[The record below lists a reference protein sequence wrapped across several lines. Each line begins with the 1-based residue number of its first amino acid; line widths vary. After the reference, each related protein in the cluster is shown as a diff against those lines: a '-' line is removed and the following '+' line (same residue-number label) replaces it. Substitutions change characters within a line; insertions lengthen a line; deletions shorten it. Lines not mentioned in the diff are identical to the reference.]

1 MIKRNGDYDIMTLR
15 ILRGGNMNKLLVTL
29 ILTTLT
35 CTIYANQGVNITL
48 SEAIE
53 KAYQHDYTL
62 KNSELDLENSKIK
75 VREAYKNFLPTVDYS
90 GKYTRYDEEKT
101 VSSQKVQD
109 YYDNTMS
116 ATQPLFQGGSLM
128 AQLNSAQQDRSKKNY
143 QYEDTRIN
151 TMLTTIGKYT
161 SVLLR
166 EKEVEVYELALKNM
180 ETQYSKANRKYE
192 LDMIA
197 KSEIL
202 PFNTRV
208 LNLKTRLLE
217 SKNGVETAK
226 ADLRNHIGL
235 KSSQSLFLKE
245 IEEKNYNLESIE
257 LERDVAEARE
267 NNRTIKIYNLDTLMR
282 ENDKIIAKSDFL
294 PKVSAGITY
303 RSGDERVKNS
313 TDDISWE
320 AGVNV
325 KMNIF
330 QFGQSV
336 DRYERSKNEELKAK
350 NLEEKA
356 KDSVEL
362 NLRTSYLNLLKYR
375 GIVEEQRSAVESARE
390 NYNLESRRYEMELTD
405 AVTLVEIEKNL
416 VESELSLV
424 GAQFNYY
431 VAYEQYKSLLK

>member
-1 MIKRNGDYDIMTLR
+1 MK
-15 ILRGGNMNKLLVTL
+15 KLLITL
-29 ILTTLT
+29 FLAGLTITL
-35 CTIYANQGVNITL
+35 YAQGLELNL

-62 KNSELDLENSKIK
+62 KNSELDLKNSKIK
-75 VREAYKNFLPTVDYS
+75 VKEAYKNFLPTVDYT
-90 GKYTRYDEEKT
+90 GKYTSYDEEKT
-101 VSSQKVQD
+101 VNSQKVQD
-109 YYDNTMS
+109 YYDNS
-116 ATQPLFQGGSLM
+116 VAATQPIFQGGSLM
-128 AQLNSAQQDRSKKNY
+128 AQLSSAQSDRDKKNY

-151 TMLTTIGKYT
+151 TMLGTINKYT
-161 SVLLR
+161 SVLLK
-166 EKEVEVYELALKNM
+166 EKEVEVYGVALKNM
-180 ETQYSKANRKYE
+180 ESQYSKANRKYE

-197 KSEIL
+197 KSEVL

-208 LNLKTRLLE
+208 LNLKTKLLE

-226 ADLRNHIGL
+226 ADLKNYIGIGSSKDVLL
-235 KSSQSLFLKE
+235 KG
-245 IEEKNYNLESIE
+245 IEEKDYDLNSIDLEKDIE
-257 LERDVAEARE
+257 NARE
-267 NNRTIKIYNLDTLMR
+267 NNRNIKISTLDTLIK
-282 ENDKIIAKSDFL
+282 ENEKVIARSEFL
-294 PKVSAGITY
+294 PKISAGITY
-303 RSGDERVKNS
+303 RSGDERIKNS

-330 QFGQSV
+330 QFGQSI

-390 NYNLESRRYEMELTD
+390 NFNLESRRYEMDLSD

-416 VESELSLV
+416 VESELALI

-431 VAYEQYKSLLK
+431 LAYEQYKSLLK

>member
-1 MIKRNGDYDIMTLR
+1 
-15 ILRGGNMNKLLVTL
+15 MNKLLVTMF
-29 ILTTLT
+29 LTGLACTL
-35 CTIYANQGVNITL
+35 YATQGVSLNL

-53 KAYQHDYTL
+53 KAYGHDYTL
-62 KNSELDLENSKIK
+62 KNSELDLDSSKIK
-75 VREAYKNFLPTVDYS
+75 VREAYKNFLPSVDYS

-109 YYDNTMS
+109 YYDNTVS

-128 AQLNSAQQDRSKKNY
+128 AQLNSAQNDRSKKNY

-151 TMLTTIGKYT
+151 TKLTTIGKYT
-161 SVLLR
+161 SVLIR
-166 EKEVEVYELALKNM
+166 EKEVEVYQIALKNM
-180 ETQYSKANRKYE
+180 ESQYSKTNRKYE

-197 KSEIL
+197 KSEVL

-208 LNLKTRLLE
+208 LNLKTKLLE
-217 SKNGVETAK
+217 SRNGVETAK
-226 ADLRNHIGL
+226 ADLKNYIGIR
-235 KSSQSLFLKE
+235 SSQAIYLKG
-245 IEEKNYNLESIE
+245 IEEKNYDLESIE
-257 LERDVAEARE
+257 LERDIESARE
-267 NNRTIKIYNLDTLMR
+267 NNRTIKISNLDTKIK
-282 ENDKIIAKSDFL
+282 ENDKAIARSELL

-303 RSGDERVKNS
+303 RSGDERLKNS
-313 TDDISWE
+313 TDEISWE
-320 AGVNV
+320 AGINV

-330 QFGQSV
+330 QFGQSM

-375 GIVEEQRSAVESARE
+375 GIVEEQKSAVESAKE

-405 AVTLVEIEKNL
+405 AITLIDIEKNL
-416 VESELSLV
+416 VESELALI
-424 GAQFNYY
+424 GAEFNYY
-431 VAYEQYKSLLK
+431 VAYEQYKSLLQ

>member
-1 MIKRNGDYDIMTLR
+1 
-15 ILRGGNMNKLLVTL
+15 MNKLLITL
-29 ILTTLT
+29 FLTGLT
-35 CTIYANQGVNITL
+35 YNLYGSQGVTFNL

-62 KNSELDLENSKIK
+62 KNSELDLDSSKIK
-75 VREAYKNFLPTVDYS
+75 VKEAYKNFLPSVDYS
-90 GKYTRYDEEKT
+90 GKYTRYDEERT
-101 VSSQKVQD
+101 VNSQRVQD
-109 YYDNTMS
+109 YYDNTVS
-116 ATQPLFQGGSLM
+116 ANQPLFQGGSLM
-128 AQLNSAQQDRSKKNY
+128 AQLNNAQSDRDRKNY

-161 SVLLR
+161 SILLR

-180 ETQYSKANRKYE
+180 ESQYSKTNRKYE

-197 KSEIL
+197 KSEVL

-226 ADLRNHIGL
+226 ADLKNYIGVRGSQNISL
-235 KSSQSLFLKE
+235 KK
-245 IEEKNYNLESIE
+245 IEERNYNLESID
-257 LERDVAEARE
+257 LERDIEYARE
-267 NNRTIKIYNLDTLMR
+267 NNRNIKISNLDTQMR
-282 ENDKIIAKSDFL
+282 ENDKIIARSEFL

-303 RSGDERVKNS
+303 RAGEERLKNS

-320 AGVNV
+320 AGINV

-336 DRYERSKNEELKAK
+336 DRYERSRNEELKAK
-350 NLEEKA
+350 NLEERA
-356 KDSVEL
+356 KDGVEL

-375 GIVEEQRSAVESARE
+375 GIVEEQKSAVESAKE

-405 AVTLVEIEKNL
+405 AVTLIEIEKNL
-416 VESELSLV
+416 VESELALV

>member
-1 MIKRNGDYDIMTLR
+1 MK
-15 ILRGGNMNKLLVTL
+15 KLLITL
-29 ILTTLT
+29 FLAGLTITL
-35 CTIYANQGVNITL
+35 YAQGLELNL

-62 KNSELDLENSKIK
+62 KNSELDLKNSKIK
-75 VREAYKNFLPTVDYS
+75 VKEAYKNFLPTVDYT

-109 YYDNTMS
+109 YYDNSVT

-128 AQLNSAQQDRSKKNY
+128 AQLNSAENDRDKKNY

-151 TMLTTIGKYT
+151 TMLSTINKYT
-161 SVLLR
+161 SVLLK
-166 EKEVEVYELALKNM
+166 EKEVEVYGVALKNM
-180 ETQYSKANRKYE
+180 ESQYSKANRKYE

-208 LNLKTRLLE
+208 LNLKTKLLE

-226 ADLRNHIGL
+226 ADLKNHIGIGSSKDISL
-235 KSSQSLFLKE
+235 KGIQEKDYDLDNISLEKD
-245 IEEKNYNLESIE
+245 IEN
-257 LERDVAEARE
+257 ARG
-267 NNRTIKIYNLDTLMR
+267 NNRNIKISNLDTMIK
-282 ENDKIIAKSDFL
+282 ENDKIIARSEFL
-294 PKVSAGITY
+294 PKISAGITY
-303 RSGDERVKNS
+303 RSGDERIKNS
-313 TDDISWE
+313 TDEISWE

-330 QFGQSV
+330 QFGQSI

-350 NLEEKA
+350 NLEEKV

-390 NYNLESRRYEMELTD
+390 NFNLESKRYEMELSD

-416 VESELSLV
+416 VESELALV

-431 VAYEQYKSLLK
+431 LAYEQYKSLLK

>member
-1 MIKRNGDYDIMTLR
+1 MKK
-15 ILRGGNMNKLLVTL
+15 ILMALFLGGATANLYAEKVELN
-29 ILTTLT
+29 LT
-35 CTIYANQGVNITL
+35 
-48 SEAIE
+48 EAIE
-53 KAYQHDYTL
+53 KAYRHDYTL

-75 VREAYKNFLPTVDYS
+75 VKEAYKNFLPTVDYT
-90 GKYTRYDEEKT
+90 GRYTRYDEEKT

-109 YYDNTMS
+109 YYDNS
-116 ATQPLFQGGSLM
+116 IAVTQPVFQGGSLM
-128 AQLNSAQQDRSKKNY
+128 AQLNNAQYDRSRKSY

-151 TMLTTIGKYT
+151 TMLTTINKYI

-166 EKEVEVYELALKNM
+166 EKEVEVYGVALKNM
-180 ETQYSKANRKYE
+180 ENQYSKANRKYE

-197 KSEIL
+197 KSEVL

-226 ADLRNHIGL
+226 ADL
-235 KSSQSLFLKE
+235 
-245 IEEKNYNLESIE
+245 KNYMGIDSSKNISLKGIDERDYSLKNINLEEDIKT
-257 LERDVAEARE
+257 ARE
-267 NNRTIKIYNLDTLMR
+267 NNRNIKISNIDTMIKK
-282 ENDKIIAKSDFL
+282 NDKIVARSEFL
-294 PKVSAGITY
+294 PKISAGITY

-320 AGVNV
+320 AGINV

-336 DRYERSKNEELKAK
+336 DRYERSKNEEIKAK

-356 KDSVEL
+356 KDGIEL
-362 NLRTSYLNLLKYR
+362 NLRTSYLNLLKYK
-375 GIVEEQRSAVESARE
+375 GIVEEQMSAVESARE
-390 NYNLESRRYEMELTD
+390 NYNLESRRYEMDLSD

-416 VESELSLV
+416 VESELALI

>member
-1 MIKRNGDYDIMTLR
+1 MK
-15 ILRGGNMNKLLVTL
+15 KLLITL
-29 ILTTLT
+29 FLAGLTITL
-35 CTIYANQGVNITL
+35 YAQGLELNL

-62 KNSELDLENSKIK
+62 KNSELDLKNSKIK
-75 VREAYKNFLPTVDYS
+75 VKEAYKNFLPTVDYT
-90 GKYTRYDEEKT
+90 GKYTSYDEEKT
-101 VSSQKVQD
+101 VNSQKVQD
-109 YYDNTMS
+109 YYDNS
-116 ATQPLFQGGSLM
+116 VAATQPIFQGGSLM
-128 AQLNSAQQDRSKKNY
+128 AQLSSAQSDRDKKNY

-151 TMLTTIGKYT
+151 TMLGTINKYT
-161 SVLLR
+161 SVLLK
-166 EKEVEVYELALKNM
+166 EKEVEVYGVALKNM
-180 ETQYSKANRKYE
+180 ESQYSKANRKYE

-197 KSEIL
+197 KSEVL

-208 LNLKTRLLE
+208 LNLKTKLLE

-226 ADLRNHIGL
+226 ADLKNYVGIGSSKDILL
-235 KSSQSLFLKE
+235 KG
-245 IEEKNYNLESIE
+245 IEEKDYDLNSIDLEKDIE
-257 LERDVAEARE
+257 NARE
-267 NNRTIKIYNLDTLMR
+267 NNRNIKISTLDTLIK
-282 ENDKIIAKSDFL
+282 ENEKVIARSEFL
-294 PKVSAGITY
+294 PKISAGITY
-303 RSGDERVKNS
+303 RSGDERIKNS

-330 QFGQSV
+330 QFGQSI

-390 NYNLESRRYEMELTD
+390 NFNLESRRYEMDLSD

-416 VESELSLV
+416 VESELALI

-431 VAYEQYKSLLK
+431 LAYEQYKSLLK

>member
-1 MIKRNGDYDIMTLR
+1 MK
-15 ILRGGNMNKLLVTL
+15 KLLITL
-29 ILTTLT
+29 FLAGLTITL
-35 CTIYANQGVNITL
+35 YAQGLELNL

-62 KNSELDLENSKIK
+62 KNSELDLKNSKIK
-75 VREAYKNFLPTVDYS
+75 VKEAYKNFLPTVDYT
-90 GKYTRYDEEKT
+90 GKYTSYDEEKT
-101 VSSQKVQD
+101 VNSQKVQD
-109 YYDNTMS
+109 YYDNS
-116 ATQPLFQGGSLM
+116 VAATQPIFQGGSLM
-128 AQLNSAQQDRSKKNY
+128 AQLSSAQSDRDKKNY

-151 TMLTTIGKYT
+151 TMLGTINKYT
-161 SVLLR
+161 SVLLK
-166 EKEVEVYELALKNM
+166 EKEVEVYGVALKNM
-180 ETQYSKANRKYE
+180 ESQYSKANRKYE

-197 KSEIL
+197 KSEVL

-208 LNLKTRLLE
+208 LNLKTKLLE

-226 ADLRNHIGL
+226 ADLKNYIGIGSSKDILL
-235 KSSQSLFLKE
+235 KG
-245 IEEKNYNLESIE
+245 IEEKDYDLNSIDLEKDIE
-257 LERDVAEARE
+257 NARE
-267 NNRTIKIYNLDTLMR
+267 NNRNIKISTLDTLIK
-282 ENDKIIAKSDFL
+282 ENEKVIARSEFL
-294 PKVSAGITY
+294 PKISAGITY
-303 RSGDERVKNS
+303 RSGDERIKNS

-330 QFGQSV
+330 QFGQSI

-390 NYNLESRRYEMELTD
+390 NFNLESRRYEMDLSD

-416 VESELSLV
+416 VESELALI

-431 VAYEQYKSLLK
+431 LAYEQYKSLLK